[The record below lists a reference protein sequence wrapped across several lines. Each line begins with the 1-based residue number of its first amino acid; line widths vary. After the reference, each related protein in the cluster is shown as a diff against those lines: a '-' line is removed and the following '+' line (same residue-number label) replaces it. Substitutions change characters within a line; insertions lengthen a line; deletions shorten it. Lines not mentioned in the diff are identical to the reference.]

1 MGQANTTISR
11 NWQKLT
17 FFLVSSPCQR
27 GCGRQLFMSVCWSC
41 VPRLTS
47 DTDAFTCALSSS
59 TEMCHESR
67 DFVATASPQPTQG
80 WHRAGAQQTPM
91 ERTEPRTK
99 TSSPFPCSSHACGR
113 GQGVCAHPNLLSRGC
128 CTHAKEN
135 PRHRGPEVKSSLSS
149 HTGCA

>member
-41 VPRLTS
+41 VSRLTS

-113 GQGVCAHPNLLSRGC
+113 GQGLPPHSRG
-128 CTHAKEN
+128 
-135 PRHRGPEVKSSLSS
+135 RGSAPTPTYSAGAAV
-149 HTGCA
+149 HTQKKTQDTEAQR